1 MNGYGT
7 ESMTYGVPT
16 TTWNSWDARTR
27 ELWLQDYNRTEEQA
41 TYYSEDK
48 SWYWDEAQAFN
59 QYTTDAYEGIIDR
72 GESVY
77 DDFKEGLDWGAD
89 FADKALVYG
98 IGLGA
103 LYLLLK

>member
-16 TTWNSWDARTR
+16 TTWNSWDVRTR

-41 TYYSEDK
+41 TYYSSDK
-48 SWYWDEAQAFN
+48 PWYFEEAQAFN
-59 QYTTDAYEGIIDR
+59 QYTGDITEGAKN
-72 GESVY
+72 VY
-77 DDFKEGLDWGAD
+77 GDITGGLEWGSE
-89 FADKALVYG
+89 FADKALLPLV
-98 IGLGA
+98 GLGA

>member
-16 TTWNSWDARTR
+16 TTWNSWDVRTR

-41 TYYSEDK
+41 TYYSSDK
-48 SWYWDEAQAFN
+48 PWYWDEAQTFN
-59 QYTTDAYEGIIDR
+59 QWTTDATER
-72 GESVY
+72 AESVY
-77 DDFKEGLDWGAD
+77 DDFTGGLEWGAD